1 MKKQKI
7 SRIIVDQSVRDTPLT
22 KSYIRNNPQAV
33 VEEFD
38 LAPEMSEQF
47 FQKSAGRRKRE
58 ILLTR
63 SRGHTLKQCPG
74 TARSYICCNYQV
86 INQTFGCPMDC
97 TYCILQFY
105 LNNPV
110 TTVYAD
116 IETIISEIEKKIT
129 LQPER
134 FFRIGT
140 GELTDSLVFD
150 NSSGFSGGIVKKFA
164 PFKNA
169 ILELKTKTNT
179 VKNLI
184 ELNHN
189 GRTVIAWSLNPP
201 NIIESE
207 EYNTSSLPKRLAA
220 AKKVEDEGYKLAFH
234 FDPILHHKDWEDNY
248 ETLIQQLF
256 STIKPESITWISMG
270 SLRFP
275 PDMKEK
281 VLSKFPKSKI
291 MFGEFI
297 RGLDGKMRYIKPL
310 RLELYRHVYRCL
322 RKYGGDDLF
331 IYFCMEPSSIWKTV
345 FGWSPESN
353 EHLDYLFAGSL
364 YCRFPE
370 LMIDPPK
377 REVYDRGYPLHKTP
391 HVIPRIT
398 SMESSVS

>member
-1 MKKQKI
+1 M
-7 SRIIVDQSVRDTPLT
+7 DTPLAE
-22 KSYIRNNPQAV
+22 SYVQNNPQAT
-33 VEEFD
+33 VEELD
-38 LAPEMSEQF
+38 LAPEMQEQF
-47 FQKSAGRRKRE
+47 FQRSAGRRKRE

-63 SRGHTLKQCPG
+63 SRGHTVKQCPG
-74 TARSYICCNYQV
+74 TARTYLCCNYHV
-86 INQTFGCPMDC
+86 INQTFNCPIDC

-105 LNNPV
+105 LNNPI

-140 GELTDSLVFD
+140 GELTDSLAFD
-150 NSSGFSGGIVKKFA
+150 NSSGFSREIVKTFA
-164 PFKNA
+164 QLDNA
-169 ILELKTKTNT
+169 ILELKTKSNNID
-179 VKNLI
+179 NLI
-184 ELNHN
+184 GLDHN
-189 GRTVIAWSLNPP
+189 GHTVVAWSLNPP
-201 NIIESE
+201 QVIASE
-207 EYNTSSLPKRLAA
+207 EHKAATLDERLDA
-220 AKKVEDEGYKLAFH
+220 AKRMEGEGYKLAFH
-234 FDPILHHKDWEDNY
+234 FDPILYHNGWEENY
-248 ETLIQQLF
+248 EELIKRLF
-256 STIKPESITWISMG
+256 SMIKPESVTWISLG

-310 RLELYRHVYRCL
+310 RLELYCHVYRCL

-331 IYFCMEPSSIWKTV
+331 IYFCMEPSSVWKTV

-370 LMIDPPK
+370 LMINPPK